1 MHMHL
6 STLNTKVNEFKQM
19 PASQKLKSQLSYMN
33 EYNFIYGTKFME
45 QKHDQLTEHS
55 YMHVFHSSAHVS
67 ANYVAQ
73 Q

>member
-33 EYNFIYGTKFME
+33 EFYLWNRKFME